1 MAVHL
6 PLREQEKPRYREG
19 SMRTLRLLVADDH
32 EIVRKGLC
40 ALLGAQPGWEIAA
53 EARDGREAV
62 KMAKECKPDV
72 AVLDIS
78 MPGLNGLEAA
88 RQINKT
94 VSHTKV
100 LVLTMHE
107 SDKFI
112 GEALEAGVRGFL
124 LKSDAG
130 KDLVGA
136 VEALGRNQTFF
147 TSEVAQVIL
156 DGHLKPGAA
165 TSSSS
170 SAEDSGPRF
179 RLTGRQREIVQLLA
193 EGKSSKEVATVLDV
207 SVKTVETHRANI
219 MGRLNCHCVT
229 DLVRYAI
236 RNHIV
241 EP

>member
-1 MAVHL
+1 
-6 PLREQEKPRYREG
+6 
-19 SMRTLRLLVADDH
+19 MRSLRLLVADDH

-40 ALLGAQPGWEIAA
+40 TLLGSQPGWEIAA

-62 KMAKECKPDV
+62 RLAKECKPDV

-88 RQINKT
+88 RQINKA
-94 VSHTKV
+94 VAHTKV

-156 DGHLKPGAA
+156 DGHLKTGASAA

-170 SAEDSGPRF
+170 ASSSSEGGPRF

-193 EGKSSKEVATVLDV
+193 EGKSSKEVASVLDV

>member
-1 MAVHL
+1 
-6 PLREQEKPRYREG
+6 
-19 SMRTLRLLVADDH
+19 MRALRLLVADDH
-32 EIVRKGLC
+32 DIVRKGLC
-40 ALLGAQPGWEIAA
+40 TLLGSQPGWQIAA

-62 KMAKECKPDV
+62 RLAKECKPDV

-88 RQINKT
+88 RQINKA
-94 VSHTKV
+94 VSTTKV

-156 DGHLKPGAA
+156 DGHLKAGTGTAAAAA
-165 TSSSS
+165 TSSP
-170 SAEDSGPRF
+170 AADTGARY

-193 EGKSSKEVATVLDV
+193 EGKSSKEVASVLDV

>member
-1 MAVHL
+1 
-6 PLREQEKPRYREG
+6 
-19 SMRTLRLLVADDH
+19 MRTLRLLVADDH

-40 ALLGAQPGWEIAA
+40 TLLGGQPGWQIAA

-62 KMAKECKPDV
+62 AMAKEFKPDV

-88 RQINKT
+88 RQISKA
-94 VSHTKV
+94 VSQTKV

-107 SDKFI
+107 SDTFI

-136 VEALGRNQTFF
+136 VDALSRNQTFF
-147 TSEVAQVIL
+147 SSEVAHVIL
-156 DGHLKPGAA
+156 DGHLKTGIQTVAA
-165 TSSSS
+165 
-170 SAEDSGPRF
+170 ESGPRY

-193 EGKSSKEVATVLDV
+193 EGKSSKEVAVVLDI

-219 MGRLNCHCVT
+219 MSRLNCHCVS

>member
-1 MAVHL
+1 M
-6 PLREQEKPRYREG
+6 RERQMKGYPREG
-19 SMRTLRLLVADDH
+19 TMRTLRLLVADDH

-40 ALLGAQPGWEIAA
+40 TLLGAQPGWEIAA
-53 EARDGREAV
+53 EASDGREAV
-62 KMAKECKPDV
+62 KLAKECKPDV

-88 RQINKT
+88 RQINKA

-136 VEALGRNQTFF
+136 VEALSRNQTFF

-156 DGHLKPGAA
+156 DGHLKAA
-165 TSSSS
+165 AAPS
-170 SAEDSGPRF
+170 SASNSEGGPRF

-193 EGKSSKEVATVLDV
+193 EGKSSKEVASVLDV

>member
-1 MAVHL
+1 
-6 PLREQEKPRYREG
+6 
-19 SMRTLRLLVADDH
+19 MRTLRLLVADDH

-40 ALLGAQPGWEIAA
+40 TLLGSQPGWEIAA

-62 KMAKECKPDV
+62 KLAKECKPDV

-88 RQINKT
+88 RQINKAVT
-94 VSHTKV
+94 HTKV

-136 VEALGRNQTFF
+136 VEALSRNQTFF

-156 DGHLKPGAA
+156 DGHLKPGGD
-165 TSSSS
+165 SSSEN
-170 SAEDSGPRF
+170 AQRY

-193 EGKSSKEVATVLDV
+193 EGKSSKEVASVLDV

>member
-1 MAVHL
+1 V
-6 PLREQEKPRYREG
+6 
-19 SMRTLRLLVADDH
+19 
-32 EIVRKGLC
+32 
-40 ALLGAQPGWEIAA
+40 
-53 EARDGREAV
+53 
-62 KMAKECKPDV
+62 CKPDV

-88 RQINKT
+88 RQISKA
-94 VSHTKV
+94 VGHTKV

-112 GEALEAGVRGFL
+112 GEALEAGVRGLL

-156 DGHLKPGAA
+156 DGHLKAGTATAA
-165 TSSSS
+165 S
-170 SAEDSGPRF
+170 SAPAEGGPRF

-193 EGKSSKEVATVLDV
+193 EGKSSKEVASVLDV

-219 MGRLNCHCVT
+219 MGRLNCHCV
-229 DLVRYAI
+229 
-236 RNHIV
+236 
-241 EP
+241 

>member
-1 MAVHL
+1 M
-6 PLREQEKPRYREG
+6 RERQMKPRTREG
-19 SMRTLRLLVADDH
+19 NMRTLRLLVADDH

-40 ALLGAQPGWEIAA
+40 TLLGSQPGWEIAA

-62 KMAKECKPDV
+62 RLAKEGKPDV

-88 RQINKT
+88 RQINKA
-94 VSHTKV
+94 VSTTKV

-156 DGHLKPGAA
+156 DGHLKAGTGTTAA
-165 TSSSS
+165 AAASSSTP
-170 SAEDSGPRF
+170 E
-179 RLTGRQREIVQLLA
+179 TGAR
-193 EGKSSKEVATVLDV
+193 
-207 SVKTVETHRANI
+207 
-219 MGRLNCHCVT
+219 
-229 DLVRYAI
+229 
-236 RNHIV
+236 
-241 EP
+241 